1 MEAVGYLLDGF
12 AVLLNYENLLFALTG
27 VVLGTLVGALPGFGP
42 SAGIAILLPLVFIL
56 PPAGGLIMM
65 GAIYYGAMYGNT
77 ISAVLLNMPG
87 DAASVMTAIDGNKLT
102 QKGRAG
108 AALGIAAIASF
119 LAGTASVVLLTFVG
133 PALADVAI
141 RFGPAEYFGL
151 MLVGLTAV
159 AGLTGNA
166 PVKGFVTAM
175 LGLLLSMI
183 GLDAVSY
190 QHRLTFGSVNLMS
203 GIGFVPL
210 IVGLFGL
217 AQIFVNLETPPQT
230 AALSAK
236 NFWLRD
242 VWPTA
247 ADWRQSWRPILRG
260 TFIGFPVGVLP
271 GAGASIATFLAYAY
285 QKRRSKNPEAMGE
298 GSIEGVAAP
307 EAANNAAATGA
318 FIPMLALGI
327 PGSSTTAI
335 LLAAIIMWGM
345 RPGPLLFEQRPDVLW
360 PFVSSM
366 YIGNVLLV
374 IINMALIPVFVALL
388 KAAQNYLN
396 AFIGVFAIVGV
407 YSVNYNAFDVWVM
420 MAFGVLGYVLRKLDY
435 PLPPLILAFV
445 LGPMAEE
452 SLRQAL
458 AISGGSY
465 AIFVT
470 RPISALL
477 LAIVAGFLVVLPILR
492 WTRRRRQRV
501 VEGGP

>member
-1 MEAVGYLLDGF
+1 
-12 AVLLNYENLLFALTG
+12 
-27 VVLGTLVGALPGFGP
+27 
-42 SAGIAILLPLVFIL
+42 
-56 PPAGGLIMM
+56 
-65 GAIYYGAMYGNT
+65 
-77 ISAVLLNMPG
+77 
-87 DAASVMTAIDGNKLT
+87 
-102 QKGRAG
+102 
-108 AALGIAAIASF
+108 
-119 LAGTASVVLLTFVG
+119 
-133 PALADVAI
+133 
-141 RFGPAEYFGL
+141 
-151 MLVGLTAV
+151 
-159 AGLTGNA
+159 
-166 PVKGFVTAM
+166 M
-175 LGLLLSMI
+175 LGLLLAMI

-190 QHRLTFGSVNLMS
+190 QHRLTFGSVSLMS

-230 AALSAK
+230 TALSAK

-247 ADWRQSWRPILRG
+247 ADWRKSWRPILRG

-285 QKRRSKNPEAMGE
+285 QKRRSKDPEAMGE

-388 KAAQNYLN
+388 KGAQNYLN

-407 YSVNYNAFDVWVM
+407 YSVNYNPFDVWVM
-420 MAFGVLGYVLRKLDY
+420 IAFGALGYVLRKLDY
-435 PLPPLILAFV
+435 PLPPLVLAFV

-458 AISGGSY
+458 AISGGSL

-477 LAIVAGFLVVLPILR
+477 LAIVAGILVVLPIVR
-492 WTRRRRQRV
+492 WARRRQRA
-501 VEGGP
+501 ET

>member
-1 MEAVGYLLDGF
+1 MEAAGYLLEGF
-12 AVLLNYENLLFALTG
+12 AVLLNYENLIFALTG

-119 LAGTASVVLLTFVG
+119 IAGTTSVVLLTFVG

-159 AGLTGNA
+159 AGLTGSA
-166 PVKGFVTAM
+166 PVKGFVMAM

-190 QHRLTFGSVNLMS
+190 QHRLTFGSINLMS

-217 AQIFVNLETPPQT
+217 AQIFLNLEAPLQAGT
-230 AALSAK
+230 LSAK
-236 NFWLRD
+236 SFWLRD

-285 QKRRSKNPEAMGE
+285 QKRRSKDPDAMGE

-345 RPGPLLFEQRPDVLW
+345 RPGPLLFQQRPEVLW

-374 IINMALIPVFVALL
+374 IINLALIPLFVALL
-388 KAAQNYLN
+388 KASQNYLN

-407 YSVNYNAFDVWVM
+407 YSVNYNPFDVWVM
-420 MAFGVLGYVLRKLDY
+420 IAFGVLGYILRKLDY

-458 AISGGSY
+458 AISGGSLM
-465 AIFVT
+465 IFVA
-470 RPISALL
+470 RPISAFL
-477 LAIVAGFLVVLPILR
+477 LAIVVGILVVLPVVR
-492 WTRRRRQRV
+492 WLRRRQST
-501 VEGGP
+501 PAAAS